1 MAEENKVRLHGMWVS
16 PFVRLVKLALEIKGI
31 EYEYVEEDLKN
42 KSLVLLNYNPIHKKV
57 PVLVVNGKPLVESLI
72 ILEYIDETWKNGTR
86 FLPEDPYKRAQI
98 RFWCSFIHKQVF
110 ETMMLVLK
118 SDGEAQAKAAKE
130 VSERFSTLE
139 EEIKNIFPEGIQ
151 VIDQK
156 NVGLLDL
163 VIVST
168 FGYYK
173 AQEEYLG
180 LKLIDREKTPLL
192 FSWLSALLELPVV
205 KESLLPH
212 EKVVGFLKL
221 MREMALK
228 STSD

>member
-1 MAEENKVRLHGMWVS
+1 MLVQELMLVSYGM
-16 PFVRLVKLALEIKGI
+16 
-31 EYEYVEEDLKN
+31 
-42 KSLVLLNYNPIHKKV
+42 
-57 PVLVVNGKPLVESLI
+57 
-72 ILEYIDETWKNGTR
+72 
-86 FLPEDPYKRAQI
+86 
-98 RFWCSFIHKQVF
+98 QVF

-151 VIDQK
+151 VFDQK

-180 LKLIDREKTPLL
+180 LKLIDPEKTPLL

-205 KESLLPH
+205 RESLLPH

>member
-1 MAEENKVRLHGMWVS
+1 MLVSYGM
-16 PFVRLVKLALEIKGI
+16 
-31 EYEYVEEDLKN
+31 
-42 KSLVLLNYNPIHKKV
+42 
-57 PVLVVNGKPLVESLI
+57 
-72 ILEYIDETWKNGTR
+72 
-86 FLPEDPYKRAQI
+86 
-98 RFWCSFIHKQVF
+98 QVF

-118 SDGEAQAKAAKE
+118 SDGEAQAK
-130 VSERFSTLE
+130 VSERLSTLE

-173 AQEEYLG
+173 AQEEYFG
-180 LKLIDREKTPLL
+180 LKLIDPEKTPLL

-221 MREMALK
+221 MREAALK